1 MLKFS
6 LIDSSVSKLNKK
18 NSKLLSTI
26 KSSLSPINSNEVK
39 QSSLR
44 LQWLRANR
52 LT

>member
-26 KSSLSPINSNEVK
+26 KDCELIK
-39 QSSLR
+39 L
-44 LQWLRANR
+44 LI
-52 LT
+52 